1 MKSIELILSGVERR
15 DNCLKRFAEV
25 CKGSL
30 IKKWNGES
38 IPVIV
43 GNLHGADDIQIECRK
58 RSHPYILIDHG
69 YFNREMNLT
78 WARFCVSNYH
88 CTDWRDS
95 DRKIPKIKEWHSGD
109 NIIVIPPSDKIA
121 KIYNAYKWTDE
132 AIRRIR
138 LFSDRKIIVK
148 HKSEGSLGEHLK
160 NAHCLV
166 SFGSVSEVE
175 AMIHGVPVIVSQH
188 SPAIPVSNK
197 IENIENLVY
206 PDRIRWLHSLAA
218 AEWHKDEMDKCWQR
232 IRGQLYGTNRNI

>member
-15 DNCLKRFAEV
+15 DNCLKRFAEA

-30 IKKWNGES
+30 VKEWNGKS

-58 RSHPYILIDHG
+58 RNYPYILIDHG

-95 DRKIPKIKEWHSGD
+95 DRKIPKIKEWQQGD

-121 KIYNAYKWTDE
+121 KIYNAYNWTDE
-132 AIRRIR
+132 AIHRIR